1 MDNQEFLNKA
11 YEHMRKQMS
20 RCITEWGHCKYDH
33 DGRQCAVGGVLSP
46 EAREEAMA
54 ERLNGIHQVYS
65 LPNAFP
71 KVYAELQNVSPRLAM
86 SVQARLHDDLTADF
100 TVEELNECANRIA
113 ERFQL
118 TSPARS

>member
-1 MDNQEFLNKA
+1 MDDQEFLNKA

-20 RCITEWGHCKYDH
+20 RCITEGNCKYDH

-54 ERLNGIHQVYS
+54 KNLFGIREVYS
-65 LPNAFP
+65 LPDAFP
-71 KVYAELQNVSPRLAM
+71 KVYAEMKDVSAVVAM
-86 SVQARLHDDLTADF
+86 FVQARLHDGLPADF
-100 TVEELNECANRIA
+100 TVEELNERANRIA